1 MRKRG
6 SAESKIIPIFVT
18 LKTQNAPMG
27 ENENLRIYR
36 ASAGSGKTFTL
47 VSEYIALAIAA
58 GTNVSAFAGI
68 LAITFTNKATGE
80 MKMRVLNTLWNIW
93 KNEGDNAGYVAKI
106 SEILGGRLDE
116 DEIRKRCGVTLR
128 CILNNYDFF
137 DVKTIDSFFQSIVG
151 DIAAMIGFNS
161 NLEVFLND
169 EEAINDAVDRI
180 VETAAA
186 GTDKRISALL
196 KDYIEKN
203 LDENM
208 SWDFRRALKRFG
220 RNVCMENYMRNEEK
234 INKVFGDAKAFG
246 ELYDSLVKEK
256 KTAEAEIATLGDGL
270 TIDYDMITRG
280 GYLKSY
286 VAKARSGNW
295 DGMTSSVEK
304 FLDGNYG
311 KLKADISV
319 VDEWRDQLEAFE
331 KDVERLYSRKISA
344 ELTLKDLNEM
354 RMLEAID
361 REVKRQSREEN
372 RILLAKSQELV
383 DEQLRD
389 ADSISFVFERA
400 GRKYRHIMLD
410 EAQDT
415 SHMQFDNLWKLISNL
430 ISSSGN
436 RCVVVGD
443 VKQSIYRWRGGDWNI
458 LYNLGN
464 KYDPMGRNCLKDNYR
479 SHTLVVDFNNEVFD
493 NMRKQ
498 HGSDIM
504 KIYSDVVQN
513 PKSKHRCSGYVKV
526 EKITNDKLAAEN
538 ERLARL
544 LDNISAAHEAGVD
557 YSDMAI
563 LTRTNKEIFA
573 IADYVKQT
581 NAPFRLNTREAYSL
595 CNSVAVKMVVAA
607 LKFVWGEVSSNPD
620 NVSGYFV
627 ARNLEENRKGR
638 AFEEPTFGEN
648 GKTSVREYIE
658 RHLPDGL
665 VSRAKRIAELPIA
678 EAVMR
683 VMKTLEIQTMKDES
697 QYIFTFVDYIN
708 NYVQRN
714 AYDFKKFFDDWEAE
728 SPRQFIASGTDDG
741 IKAMTIHKAKG
752 LEFHTVF
759 VPYCDWKFVPTND
772 NKIWCDPHG
781 GIYDSIPLVPIAS
794 GKKALRSI
802 YKEDCEKEQLETAV
816 DNMNTLYVA
825 FTRAKANLMIEY
837 VEPNNNKK
845 TLEKTP
851 ISEWL
856 EYALQ
861 GMDTEKYGYDIVASQ
876 KHDGKPKGDKFSLK
890 GNVVELEINME
901 K

>member
-1 MRKRG
+1 M
-6 SAESKIIPIFVT
+6 S
-18 LKTQNAPMG
+18 
-27 ENENLRIYR
+27 ENENLRVYR

-47 VSEYIALAIAA
+47 VSEYIALAISA
-58 GTNVSAFAGI
+58 GTNVSAFASI

-80 MKMRVLNTLWNIW
+80 MKMRVLNTLWNVW

-106 SEILGGRLDE
+106 SEILAGRLSE
-116 DEIRKRCGVTLR
+116 DEIRERCGVTLR

-169 EEAINDAVDRI
+169 EEAINAAVDRI
-180 VETAAA
+180 VEIAAE
-186 GTDKRISALL
+186 GKDKHISALL

-246 ELYDSLVKEK
+246 NLYDSLVKEK
-256 KTAEAEIATLGDGL
+256 KTAEAAIATLGDEL
-270 TIDYDMITRG
+270 TIDYSLIANG
-280 GYLKSY
+280 EKLEKY
-286 VAKARSGNW
+286 VAKARSGGW
-295 DGMTSSVEK
+295 DGMSKTVWK
-304 FLDGNYG
+304 FLDGGYG
-311 KLKADISV
+311 KLRTDMSV
-319 VDEWRDQLEAFE
+319 VDAWRDEFEAFE
-331 KDVERLYSRKISA
+331 KEVERQYSRKISA

-361 REVKRQSREEN
+361 SEVKRQSREEN
-372 RILLAKSQELV
+372 RILLSKSQELV

-389 ADSISFVFERA
+389 SDSISFVFERA

-430 ISSSGN
+430 ISTTGN

-479 SHTLVVDFNNEVFD
+479 SYTQVVEFNNEVFD
-493 NMRKQ
+493 NIRKQ
-498 HGSDIM
+498 HGSKIM
-504 KIYSDVVQN
+504 HIYSDVVQN
-513 PKSKHRCSGYVKV
+513 PKSKHRCSGFVKV
-526 EKITNDKLAAEN
+526 EAIPYQRGASEN
-538 ERLARL
+538 ERLSRL
-544 LDNISAAHEAGVD
+544 FDNISAARDAGVE

-573 IADYVKQT
+573 IADYMKQID
-581 NAPFRLNTREAYSL
+581 APFRINTREAYSL
-595 CNSVAVKMVVAA
+595 CNSMAVKMVVAA

-627 ARNLEENRKGR
+627 AMNFMKNRMGD
-638 AFEEPTFGEN
+638 AFEEPVFGE
-648 GKTSVREYIE
+648 KDKQPVREYIE
-658 RHLPDGL
+658 QHLPDGL
-665 VSRAKRIAELPIA
+665 MRRVKRIAELPIA

-683 VMKTLEIQTMKDES
+683 VIKMLEISTMKDES
-697 QYIFTFVDYIN
+697 QYIFTFIDYIN
-708 NYVQRN
+708 NYTQRN
-714 AYDFKKFFDDWEAE
+714 AYDFKRFFDDWEAE
-728 SPRQFIASGTDDG
+728 SPKQFIASGTDDG
-741 IKAMTIHKAKG
+741 VKAMTIHKAKG

-759 VPYCDWKFVPTND
+759 VPYCDWVFVPN
-772 NKIWCDPHG
+772 NEKKIWCDPHG
-781 GIYDSIPLVPIAS
+781 GIYDNIPLVPIAS
-794 GKKALRSI
+794 GKKTLQSI
-802 YKEDCEKEQLETAV
+802 YKKDYEAELLETAV
-816 DNMNTLYVA
+816 DNLNTLYVA
-825 FTRAKANLMIEY
+825 FTRAKANLIIEY
-837 VEPNNNKK
+837 VESKNAAK

-856 EYALQ
+856 ECALLC
-861 GMDTEKYGYDIVASQ
+861 MDMDRYNRDIVASP
-876 KHDGKPKGDKFSLK
+876 KHSGNQQGDKFALK
-890 GNVVELEINME
+890 GSVVELEINME